1 MEELKNLALLT
12 LGAASVSVEKI
23 DKTIQTLIEKG
34 NLTVQQGRELRE
46 ELVRKNEKNV
56 PLTKADLAEAMGSLE
71 VVSKWELEVLADR
84 VGILEDRIKAL
95 EEKIK

>member
-12 LGAASVSVEKI
+12 LGAASESIEKI

-34 NLTVQQGRELRE
+34 NLTVQQGKELRE
-46 ELVRKNEKNV
+46 ELVKKNEKNT

-84 VGILEDRIKAL
+84 VALLEDRIKAL
-95 EEKIK
+95 EGKIK